1 MGRGQWVEEAAQ
13 ALGSGAPEAEVFFT
27 HFQCPRSATLLCTL
41 RIWRRTTMLASDT
54 VPAAVTAGGRAMR
67 VLTLME
73 RPLGPS
79 LHLPVPAYHPDW
91 DE

>member
-1 MGRGQWVEEAAQ
+1 
-13 ALGSGAPEAEVFFT
+13 
-27 HFQCPRSATLLCTL
+27 
-41 RIWRRTTMLASDT
+41 MLASDT